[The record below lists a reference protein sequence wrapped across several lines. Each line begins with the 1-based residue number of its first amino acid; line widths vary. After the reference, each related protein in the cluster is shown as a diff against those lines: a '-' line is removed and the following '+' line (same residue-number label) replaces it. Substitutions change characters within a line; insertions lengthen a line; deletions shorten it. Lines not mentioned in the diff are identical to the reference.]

1 MGIIIVNINSADK
14 DRNNAPKNAF
24 RIVHYCLTKA
34 LQAPI
39 RTIKLGLRSTE
50 GGSPVANGI
59 KAKTI
64 QLLTYIIQNRPS
76 TSITSLMKI
85 SYIIDLVAIKKNKNK
100 LTDFEYIRY
109 NYGPFDKKIYIY
121 LKNMIS
127 QNDILEDSE
136 LAETGDEF
144 IVYNLNKKKSE
155 PVFDKLKDEE
165 IETINE
171 VLRSVKAYGPKA
183 LTELAYQTRPMKL
196 IGAKLGNKKGLNERL
211 DLNA

>member
-1 MGIIIVNINSADK
+1 MEFSKVLCKADFGFKKISSWSKWLSVVCPKWACIYDTRIAYSLNAINYISGAEHKIFPIPEGRNTQINILDVATLLLSRKLYAADSIEPKAVKKRHFVSESAV
-14 DRNNAPKNAF
+14 F

-85 SYIIDLVAIKKNKNK
+85 SYIIDLVAIS
-100 LTDFEYIRY
+100 R
-109 NYGPFDKKIYIY
+109 KI
-121 LKNMIS
+121 KIS
-127 QNDILEDSE
+127 
-136 LAETGDEF
+136 
-144 IVYNLNKKKSE
+144 
-155 PVFDKLKDEE
+155 
-165 IETINE
+165 
-171 VLRSVKAYGPKA
+171 
-183 LTELAYQTRPMKL
+183 
-196 IGAKLGNKKGLNERL
+196 
-211 DLNA
+211 

>member
-1 MGIIIVNINSADK
+1 
-14 DRNNAPKNAF
+14 
-24 RIVHYCLTKA
+24 
-34 LQAPI
+34 
-39 RTIKLGLRSTE
+39 
-50 GGSPVANGI
+50 
-59 KAKTI
+59 
-64 QLLTYIIQNRPS
+64 
-76 TSITSLMKI
+76 
-85 SYIIDLVAIKKNKNK
+85 
-100 LTDFEYIRY
+100 
-109 NYGPFDKKIYIY
+109 
-121 LKNMIS
+121 MIS